1 MDRYMQRFQ
10 VLTMP
15 PLDDHLQRVRDAYRD
30 QPNLRVT
37 PSQAQ
42 RMFEL
47 EPQLCVAV
55 LDALLN
61 EAFLLRTHDGLFVR
75 RADRVKPRTSEAFV

>member
-1 MDRYMQRFQ
+1 MDRLMHPIQA
-10 VLTMP
+10 LTMP
-15 PLDDHLQRVRDAYRD
+15 LLDDNLQRVRDAYRD

-42 RMFEL
+42 RIFEL

-61 EAFLLRTHDGLFVR
+61 EAFLLRTRDGLFVR
-75 RADRVKPRTSEAFV
+75 RADPVKPATSEASV